1 MVQAD
6 DCSRLVLPLPFLP
19 QSSLWITGMTD
30 TRKTVWRRLGGGMAI
45 SLLLHALAVAVFLL
59 SFDSPI
65 ELAEKEQAVEV
76 TLVPPPPEPETEPEP
91 EVSEETAQPEPPT
104 PTPEPEPAPE
114 PPPVPEPLQQ
124 QTEVEQPVPSEAP
137 VPTARPLLRLAD
149 RDQSPKPSE
158 GIEQAD
164 RAATS
169 AGPEPETPSDLAKDS
184 QELPDVALPEA
195 PAADQS
201 TALNDEDETSAG
213 ADDTG
218 GSKASIIAE
227 TPSDAA
233 EEEVLEPREVANL
246 LSHSYSEDEVATV
259 SMAGMTREERVMD
272 LCGSELS
279 LQLRSGSPRY
289 DVEYLPS
296 FKAETG
302 NVVSYPQTAFRQR
315 DGTWFDLAVVCEVD
329 EKATRVLRFAYS
341 VGKRVPR
348 SEWQARGL
356 FGS

>member
-1 MVQAD
+1 
-6 DCSRLVLPLPFLP
+6 
-19 QSSLWITGMTD
+19 MTD

-45 SLLLHALAVAVFLL
+45 SLLLHVLAVAVFLL

-65 ELAEKEQAVEV
+65 ELAEEEQAVEV
-76 TLVPPPPEPETEPEP
+76 TLVPPPPEPETESEP
-91 EVSEETAQPEPPT
+91 EASEEAAQPEPPP
-104 PTPEPEPAPE
+104 PTPEAAPEPTPE

-124 QTEVEQPVPSEAP
+124 QTEVEQPSLSEAP

-149 RDQSPKPSE
+149 RDQSPKPDE
-158 GIEQAD
+158 GIELAD

-184 QELPDVALPEA
+184 QELPDIALPEA

-201 TALNDEDETSAG
+201 AALNDEDKTSVG
-213 ADDTG
+213 SDDTG
-218 GSKASIIAE
+218 GSNASIIAE
-227 TPSDAA
+227 TPVDAT
-233 EEEVLEPREVANL
+233 EEDVLEPRQVANL

-302 NVVSYPQTAFRQR
+302 NVVSYPRTAFRQR
-315 DGTWFDLAVVCEVD
+315 DGTWFDLAVECEVD